1 MKRRDA
7 REKAFQ
13 FLFQIDF
20 NMDEIESA
28 MQDYFEEHGTDEF
41 LTTIVTGVVEKQ
53 KEVDDKIAEYLEN
66 WSIERLAT
74 VERSALRMATYEI
87 LFMDDI
93 PVNVSIN
100 EAVELGNIFGD
111 EKSGKF
117 INGVLSKIVQEG
129 GN

>member
-28 MQDYFEEHGTDEF
+28 MQDYFEEHGNDEF
-41 LTTIVTGVVEKQ
+41 LTAIISGVVEKQ
-53 KEVDDKIAEYLEN
+53 TEVDDKIAEYLEN
-66 WSIERLAT
+66 WSLERLAS
-74 VERSALRMATYEI
+74 VERSILRMATYEI
-87 LFMDDI
+87 LFMEDI

-117 INGVLSKIVQEG
+117 INGVLSKIIKEG
-129 GN
+129 GK